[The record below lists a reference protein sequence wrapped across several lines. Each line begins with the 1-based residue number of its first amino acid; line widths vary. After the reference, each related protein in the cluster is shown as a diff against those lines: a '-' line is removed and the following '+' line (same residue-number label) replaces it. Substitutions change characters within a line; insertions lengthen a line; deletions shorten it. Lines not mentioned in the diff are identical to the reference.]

1 MPRIVKSEVKPTLC
15 GYFDGADGNYIA
27 AYAESDTV
35 LITPD
40 WRLENHTNP
49 YPLHYAG
56 IAPCG
61 HDAAGYENGLHDG
74 FEAGFSAALKALG
87 EI

>member
-1 MPRIVKSEVKPTLC
+1 MPRIVKAGAVKCVTGGTNPAK
-15 GYFDGADGNYIA
+15 YYD
-27 AYAESDTV
+27 ESDIV

-40 WRLENHTNP
+40 WRPEGYRNP

-56 IAPCG
+56 VAPCG

-74 FEAGFSAALKALG
+74 FEAGFSAALKALK
-87 EI
+87 EL